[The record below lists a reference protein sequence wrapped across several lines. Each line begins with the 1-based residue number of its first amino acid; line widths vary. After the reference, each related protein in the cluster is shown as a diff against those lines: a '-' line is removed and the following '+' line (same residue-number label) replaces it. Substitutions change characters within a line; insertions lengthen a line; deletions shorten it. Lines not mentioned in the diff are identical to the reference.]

1 MDEASQSSNEERKMP
16 WPAYAEIFQLQEKFG
31 NEKKLAFLCKI
42 CIGKK
47 IIHANRTS
55 TANLRRHINKFSLL
69 IRFL

>member
-31 NEKKLAFLCKI
+31 NEKNLAFLCKI

-55 TANLRRHINKFSLL
+55 TANLRKHINVS
-69 IRFL
+69 FLY